1 MAAGRLA
8 GLWVLLTLLTAG
20 TAGAQDLPRG
30 QVVADVRCLAD
41 VSQGYALY
49 LPSNYT
55 PDRQWPL
62 LMGFHPGARGIAI
75 VEKYR
80 AAAEQYGYIVAAS
93 NNSRNGPW
101 DVSERAVL
109 AMTRDLAARFS
120 TDQKR
125 LYATGHSGGARVAMQ
140 IALTNPL
147 AGVIASSA
155 GYPDSVPRSKLKF
168 VVFGTAGDTDFNY
181 IELRLLDN
189 ALKTPHRVVIFDGG
203 HTLPPDELAMEAIEW
218 LEIQAIKSGIRTRD
232 EDLVL
237 TLWHKRLSGALK
249 QTDPVKTVPL
259 LQALVDDF
267 KGLHDTKNE
276 EEAVKVLLKDDETKR
291 ALDRKRNLDRAE
303 IQALDDV
310 RTYESGLRDETRRS
324 ESLFSLQQLLKGLQ
338 KKATAAA
345 DTPERDSARR
355 LLRIFTMNAA
365 ERTSDKEY
373 LALLASFT
381 QRNEELY
388 LVISVRH

>member
-1 MAAGRLA
+1 MAARGLA
-8 GLWVLLTLLTAG
+8 GLSLLLGLMSAAAAG
-20 TAGAQDLPRG
+20 GQDLPRG
-30 QVVADVRCLAD
+30 QIVPDVKCLAD
-41 VSQGYALY
+41 ASQSYALY
-49 LPSNYT
+49 LPSTYS
-55 PDRQWPL
+55 PDKAWPL

-80 AAAEQYGYIVAAS
+80 AAAEKYGYIVAAS

-101 DVSERAVL
+101 DVSERAVV
-109 AMTRDLAARFS
+109 AMTRDLAARFT

-147 AGVIASSA
+147 AGIIASSA

-181 IELRLLDN
+181 IELKLLDN

-203 HTLPPDELAMEAIEW
+203 HTLPPDDLALEAVEW
-218 LEIQAIKSGIRTRD
+218 LELQAIKSGIRARD

-237 TLWHKRLSGALK
+237 GLWHKRLSAALK
-249 QTDPVKTVPL
+249 PEDPVKTVPL
-259 LQALVDDF
+259 LQAVVEDF

-276 EEAVKVLLKDDETKR
+276 EDAVKLLLKDTDTKR
-291 ALDRKRNLDRAE
+291 ALDHKRNVDRAE

-310 RTYESGLRDETRRS
+310 RVWEAGLRDATSRS
-324 ESLFSLQQLLKGLQ
+324 ESLFSLRQLLQNLQ
-338 KKATAAA
+338 KKAGAAA
-345 DTPERDSARR
+345 DSAERDSARR
-355 LLRIFTMNAA
+355 LLRILSMNAA
-365 ERTSDKEY
+365 ERTSDKDY
-373 LALLASFT
+373 LALLEKYKLFT
-381 QRNEELY
+381 TGR
-388 LVISVRH
+388 

>member
-8 GLWVLLTLLTAG
+8 GLSFLLTVLAAG
-20 TAGAQDLPRG
+20 GARAQELPRG
-30 QVVADVRCLAD
+30 QAIADVRCLAD

-80 AAAEQYGYIVAAS
+80 AAAEKYGYIVAAS

-181 IELRLLDN
+181 IELKLLDN

-203 HTLPPDELAMEAIEW
+203 HTLPPDDLAMEAIEW
-218 LEIQAIKSGIRTRD
+218 LELQAIKSGIRAKDDAFLESLWRTR
-232 EDLVL
+232 LAAA
-237 TLWHKRLSGALK
+237 TAPAL
-249 QTDPVKTVPL
+249 DPAHSVEL
-259 LQALVDDF
+259 LRDVVEDF
-267 KGLHDTKNE
+267 KDLRDVKPQE
-276 EEAVKVLLKDDETKR
+276 ETIARLLKDPATKR

-303 IQALDDV
+303 IQTLDDV
-310 RTYESGLRDETRRS
+310 RTYEAGLRDETRRT
-324 ESLFSLQQLLKGLQ
+324 ESLFSLQQLLQGLQ

-345 DTPERDSARR
+345 DSPERDSARR

-373 LALLASFT
+373 LALLDKYKVLT
-381 QRNEELY
+381 TPR
-388 LVISVRH
+388 